1 MCLEA
6 ATMFWFAITL
16 ISSMQAVGRIHDR
29 YSEAQLAVEQMKANY
44 GVGVST
50 KIILYN
56 GTPETLN
63 YAESDSWSGRWE
75 VSPPLAVSD

>member
-1 MCLEA
+1 ME
-6 ATMFWFAITL
+6 
-16 ISSMQAVGRIHDR
+16 AVGRIHDR

-50 KIILYN
+50 KIILFN
-56 GTPETLN
+56 GTPETLT

-75 VSPPLAVSD
+75 VSPPLAVREIFFPTTFPVH